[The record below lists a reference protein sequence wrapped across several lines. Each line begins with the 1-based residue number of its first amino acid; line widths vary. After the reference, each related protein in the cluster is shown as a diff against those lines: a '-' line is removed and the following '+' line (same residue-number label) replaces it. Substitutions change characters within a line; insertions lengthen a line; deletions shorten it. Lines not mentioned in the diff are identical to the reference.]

1 MRIPRYGRIPWM
13 TLRELDRDQKMFT
26 SMTIAVSTFVN
37 LWNRMRTHFNQCPVL
52 PVRINLCS
60 WFTLT
65 QTNSSTRLYPHKA
78 NNSRPSSI
86 ALPVT
91 QRQSIP
97 QSGWSDG
104 RGIFR
109 ISSSVMV
116 P

>member
-1 MRIPRYGRIPWM
+1 MGIPRYGRIPRM
-13 TLRELDRDQKMFT
+13 TLRELDRDQEVFT

-37 LWNRMRTHFNQCPVL
+37 VWNGLWTHFNQCPVL
-52 PVRINLCS
+52 PVRINLCN

-78 NNSRPSSI
+78 NSSRPSSI

-91 QRQSIP
+91 HKQRIP
-97 QSGWSDG
+97 QSAWSDG
-104 RGIFR
+104 RGILR